1 MKDRGVPAVAA
12 NGVIAFPDGIP
23 PSQKDAV
30 DLINYTCFLMFPL
43 DPGYVEDFSE
53 PQLRALYDYFVE
65 AYVPC
70 LESIRRPYPNP
81 PPSKDVFV
89 TRFLARGD
97 DFMAWWPP
105 DVITGNDARAGAACP
120 ELPPPEIFFGYEPG
134 DSK

>member
-1 MKDRGVPAVAA
+1 MQEGSWRSGSCRKWRYCISRWNP
-12 NGVIAFPDGIP
+12 PIP
-23 PSQKDAV
+23 NRSRPTSS
-30 DLINYTCFLMFPL
+30 ITPFPL

-53 PQLRALYDYFVE
+53 PQLRAPYDYFVE

-70 LESIRRPYPNP
+70 LESIRRPYPNS

-89 TRFLARGD
+89 TRFLSRGD

-120 ELPPPEIFFGYEPG
+120 ELPPPEVFFVNEPS